1 MTEEQNRNCP
11 PWEWKWNF
19 WDRER
24 DPVKYWLCRIVV
36 WIINIVLGLGLM
48 GCINWVLGN
57 GGHFLSRH
65 YDDLGNLWRRG
76 EYVPMS
82 LDPNLARGASLGVT
96 KIVPTIIN

>member
-1 MTEEQNRNCP
+1 LG

-36 WIINIVLGLGLM
+36 WIINIFLALGLM

-57 GGHFLSRH
+57 GNGTSGIEKETLLNTG
-65 YDDLGNLWRRG
+65 YVGLWFG
-76 EYVPMS
+76 
-82 LDPNLARGASLGVT
+82 L
-96 KIVPTIIN
+96 